1 MWRKALV
8 CAGGAVQRRMLQP
21 WRTLASRSSS
31 TASYA
36 VNSMILRS
44 LKDHYL
50 EVSKMTLLRNV
61 EGFYGILLWIIFF
74 AASLVAWPVLQWRD
88 EKISPPSPYTVVK
101 GALDSGGPVLRR
113 TFQDE
118 EINISVM
125 RLVDIIPGG
134 SGDDSSDDSINQLF
148 VHVDISK
155 PGLQESLHFL
165 CGLYPDALG
174 IHSVSLRPKAESSGS
189 LVIPTKYN
197 GPVFEFEML
206 HGYIEERGIN
216 ESLFPFLQAWLYVKD
231 HRDLMRWFKTVG
243 SFVNETNQGTLQ
255 A

>member
-8 CAGGAVQRRMLQP
+8 CAGGALHRQMSQP
-21 WRTLASRSSS
+21 WRTIVFRSSS
-31 TASYA
+31 TASYT

-50 EVSKMTLLRNV
+50 EVSKMT
-61 EGFYGILLWIIFF
+61 
-74 AASLVAWPVLQWRD
+74 PPP
-88 EKISPPSPYTVVK
+88 KISPPSPYTVVK
-101 GALDSGGPVLRR
+101 GALDNGGPVLKR
-113 TFQDE
+113 TFQNE

-125 RLVDIIPGG
+125 RMVDIVPGG
-134 SGDDSSDDSINQLF
+134 SGDDNINQLF

-174 IHSVSLRPKAESSGS
+174 IHSVSLRPKAESSGF
-189 LVIPTKYN
+189 LVVPTKYN
-197 GPVFEFEML
+197 GPIFEDIDERVRDAL

-231 HRDLMRWFKTVG
+231 HRNLMSWFKTVG
-243 SFVNETNQGTLQ
+243 SFVNESNQGTLQ

>member
-8 CAGGAVQRRMLQP
+8 CAGGSLHRRMLQP
-21 WRTLASRSSS
+21 WRTIASRSSS
-31 TASYA
+31 TASYT

-50 EVSKMTLLRNV
+50 EVSKMT
-61 EGFYGILLWIIFF
+61 
-74 AASLVAWPVLQWRD
+74 PPP
-88 EKISPPSPYTVVK
+88 KISPPSPYTVVK
-101 GALDSGGPVLRR
+101 GALDTGGPVLKG

-125 RLVDIIPGG
+125 RMVDIVPGG
-134 SGDDSSDDSINQLF
+134 SADDYGDDSINQLF
-148 VHVDISK
+148 VYVDISK

-174 IHSVSLRPKAESSGS
+174 IHSVSLRPKAESSGF
-189 LVIPTKYN
+189 LVVPSKYN
-197 GPVFEFEML
+197 GPVFEDIDEKVRDAL

-231 HRDLMRWFKTVG
+231 HRNLMRWFKTVG
-243 SFVNETNQGTLQ
+243 SFVNENNQGTLQ